1 MDAGPLG
8 GGRSR
13 TGWIAFA
20 GAYLLVAGV
29 MNGIWGLAA
38 LTDREVLREGTLAW
52 SNLTTWGWLSLV
64 AAVSQLVAGSLVLAR
79 KVVGRLLAGLIAF
92 AGLFV
97 NFLSIGA
104 YPVWSILA
112 LIANGL
118 VLWAVTVYGDAFE

>member
-1 MDAGPLG
+1 MDAGPLA

-13 TGWIAFA
+13 TGWLVFA
-20 GAYLLVAGV
+20 GAYMLVAGT
-29 MNGIWGLAA
+29 MNAIWGLAA
-38 LTDREVLREGTLAW
+38 LTDREILRESALAW
-52 SNLTTWGWLSLV
+52 ANLTTWGWLSV
-64 AAVSQLVAGSLVLAR
+64 AAAAVQLAAGGLVLAR
-79 KVVGRLLAGLIAF
+79 RVVGRVLAGLIAF